1 MSEDRLER
9 ALQEM
14 KEEDVD
20 SGTLEAARARVWE
33 KVTNAGSATCA
44 EFRQDFHAYLANELG
59 GSRRIL
65 VEDHLSRCPGCRT
78 RIAEMKGERPSRSP
92 CRVRSSSRW
101 VQWGALAAA
110 AAVLFAVL
118 YLGRDAIDA
127 HDGSRRPAGHGRFR
141 RRRPVPPV
149 RVERS
154 RSRRR
159 HRRTRVGPHGP
170 GSPRGVA
177 ARRRI
182 DGGCQRANGAV
193 RDRRLERPGDSPP
206 ARRHHRQGRQT
217 APGPPSSSDPRFHRL
232 GEGNRLRG
240 VRRHGRLG
248 GFGGRGIGGGEPAW
262 QGGASQPRPAG
273 RLHPGA
279 GELGR
284 GSRLLEPRR
293 GVLPGAAR
301 VVRED
306 RTRAGEFPRRAAD
319 QLGPALVSSRRRGRL
334 RRGPESRRHD
344 RPGPVPRRGAVGP
357 ERDVRGLV
365 EFRDRTA
372 VETDDGPR
380 PVGEPAARG
389 RNRLLRQRRS
399 RDRRR
404 RCRW

>member
-20 SGTLEAARARVWE
+20 AGTLEAARARVWE
-33 KVTNAGSATCA
+33 NVTNAGSATCA
-44 EFRQDFHAYLANELG
+44 EFRQDFRAYLGKELG

-65 VEDHLSRCPGCRT
+65 VEDHLSRCPGCRA
-78 RIAEMKGERPSRSP
+78 RIAEMKGERTIVAMPL
-92 CRVRSSSRW
+92 RSSSRW

-110 AAVLFAVL
+110 AALLFAVL

-127 HDGSRRPAGHGRFR
+127 MMAPGGPRATVVSADGGLYRLAAG
-141 RRRPVPPV
+141 
-149 RVERS
+149 RS

-159 HRRTRVGPHGP
+159 HRRTGVGPHGP

-217 APGPPSSSDPRFHRL
+217 APGPPAGSDPRFHRL

-248 GFGGRGIGGGEPAW
+248 GLGGRGIGGGEPAR
-262 QGGASQPRPAG
+262 QGSGPQPRRAG

-284 GSRLLEPRR
+284 ASRLLEPRG

-301 VVRED
+301 VARED

-319 QLGPALVSSRRRGRL
+319 QLGPALVSSRRGGRL
-334 RRGPESRRHD
+334 RHGPESRRHD
-344 RPGPVPRRGAVGP
+344 RPGPGPRRGAVGA

-365 EFRDRTA
+365 EFRDGTA
-372 VETDDGPR
+372 VETDGGPR

-389 RNRLLRQRRS
+389 RNRLLCQRPRA
-399 RDRRR
+399 RRR
-404 RCRW
+404 PCRW